1 MKKTRIKAI
10 VATAVVSVIT
20 ACGLCSC
27 EAVEPTGHLGL
38 FDYAY
43 VTLPNGECKEGS
55 IKGYSQVTDNI
66 LEVVFDDGTI
76 YRTGANSIVLVS
88 N

>member
-27 EAVEPTGHLGL
+27 DAAEGHHGI
-38 FDYAY
+38 FDFAY
-43 VTLPNGECKEGS
+43 VTLPNGESKEGS

-76 YRTGANSIVLVS
+76 YRTGANNIVLVS
-88 N
+88 D